1 MTGIVAPRLYDE
13 IFRERGSAYDRA
25 MQAHSRARDEEFKQ
39 VIAAA
44 RLSSGMVVADVPAG
58 GGYLKA
64 RLPPGCVWVGHEP
77 CVSFTNHGEV
87 SARTDVPLLPLPFA
101 DDSVDAA
108 ISLAGVHHIDDKRPL
123 FAEMLRVVRPG
134 GRFVVSDVAAG
145 SDVARFLDGFVGAHN
160 STGHEGV
167 YLGEDTL
174 KDLKSTGWDVRSA
187 AQVPYH
193 WTFENRAAM
202 ADFCR
207 GLFDI
212 CRASLGQV
220 EEAIERGLGVDE
232 LGGGS
237 VGMRWGLMT
246 IVVVR
251 AGQGN

>member
-1 MTGIVAPRLYDE
+1 MTDLVAPRSYDD

-25 MQAHSRARDEEFKQ
+25 MRAHPGSRDEEFAQ

-64 RLPPGCVWVGHEP
+64 CLPRGCVWIGHEP

-87 SARTDVPLLPLPFA
+87 SAKTDVPLLPLPFA
-101 DDSVDAA
+101 DESVDAA

-123 FAEMLRVVRPG
+123 FAEIRRVVRPG
-134 GRFVVSDVAAG
+134 GRFVLSDVAAG
-145 SDVARFLDGFVGAHN
+145 SDVARFLDGFVGAYN

-167 YLGEDTL
+167 YLDGRTVA
-174 KDLKSTGWDVRSA
+174 DLENAGWEVLSA

-193 WTFENRAAM
+193 WTFADRAAM

-212 CRASLGQV
+212 CRASPGQV
-220 EEAIERGLGVDE
+220 EEAIDRGLGVDD
-232 LGGGS
+232 LGGGR

-246 IVVVR
+246 IVAVR
-251 AGQGN
+251 N